1 MNNAILLENL
11 KKERHNREES
21 IRLAS
26 AAADEAIKA
35 LASVKRMR
43 ELKPDDPNAAE
54 AARKA
59 TELANLVS
67 QELTRVSES
76 QKTLKKERSALLR
89 ESEKIS
95 ELQKQRAKSK
105 ASSENGLQKKKKKNG
120 NNKEAGENAVMPV
133 NYCVGVDKENAT
145 LWIVVEGST
154 NFASWQTNLTWT
166 PTTFEDKINWSFNR
180 WISGVFAR
188 SDAHSE
194 KWSSSIRAR

>member
-1 MNNAILLENL
+1 MEFARARRSSFGDEISLSLSHTHTQQQLVQTSSVENINFTDAEAADSEMNAAILLENL

-26 AAADEAIKA
+26 TAADEAIKA

-54 AARKA
+54 AARKPRSS
-59 TELANLVS
+59 LNLVS

-105 ASSENGLQKKKKKNG
+105 ACFGKRIT
-120 NNKEAGENAVMPV
+120 KE
-133 NYCVGVDKENAT
+133 KEEE
-145 LWIVVEGST
+145 W
-154 NFASWQTNLTWT
+154 
-166 PTTFEDKINWSFNR
+166 
-180 WISGVFAR
+180 
-188 SDAHSE
+188 
-194 KWSSSIRAR
+194 